1 MRWLVGWQVLIISQC
16 TQNYQT
22 IIPSYEL
29 CSSQQQ
35 ALVAE
40 KYVKVFPAN
49 AQKPRHLQ
57 RNCHTETLVYKHNN
71 MF

>member
-1 MRWLVGWQVLIISQC
+1 MRWLVGWQVLVISQC

-35 ALVAE
+35 AVVAE

-49 AQKPRHLQ
+49 AQNRGTC
-57 RNCHTETLVYKHNN
+57 NETATLKH
-71 MF
+71 